1 MLTARCGGQGSTL
14 TASASRRVTPL
25 GLLIVLCTAGI
36 PYWHTHRRIS
46 GPHNLSEGR
55 GYLKPTGKS
64 PEEASAGRPGQ
75 YRDGR

>member
-1 MLTARCGGQGSTL
+1 
-14 TASASRRVTPL
+14 
-25 GLLIVLCTAGI
+25 LCTAGI